1 MSPVT
6 QDKIMHIVSKD
17 KNDVNMDAH
26 FEINWL
32 KFYKNSTHYNTS
44 SQNDFIYI
52 RMKTLSQR
60 APQFYNNVVF
70 NLGFSQIISSKF
82 F

>member
-1 MSPVT
+1 MPPVT

-52 RMKTLSQR
+52 
-60 APQFYNNVVF
+60 
-70 NLGFSQIISSKF
+70 
-82 F
+82 